1 MENINIDATNNRPK
15 GDRKIDS
22 AVLLIDLPSFIKQIK
37 DEKAWD
43 KNDRNAITV
52 FKTDKMRIVL
62 VALHR
67 KATMQTEHP
76 ENIISVQV
84 LKGKINVA
92 TTYAST
98 EVDKEMILALHEKI
112 PYTISALKK
121 SIFLL
126 TIVE

>member
-1 MENINIDATNNRPK
+1 MENTNIDATHNRPE

-22 AVLLIDLPSFIKQIK
+22 AVLLIDLPAFIKQIK
-37 DEKAWD
+37 DEKAWGQ
-43 KNDRNAITV
+43 NDRNAITV

-62 VALHR
+62 VALH
-67 KATMQTEHP
+67 KNAKMETEHP
-76 ENIISVQV
+76 ENTFSLQV
-84 LKGKINVA
+84 LKGKVNVA

-98 EVDKEMILALHEKI
+98 EVDKEMILTLHEKI

-126 TIVE
+126 TISE